1 MSAKKVLEAHSVRCH
16 RYRYRYPQEYQHHH
30 HHFGSQ
36 DTKVTVLKIW
46 IFLGYYFSHILL
58 SISSVYIYSNLSI
71 NINLIALNIV
81 DKVNKFIYTNRT
93 CMYINLYI
101 DEN

>member
-46 IFLGYYFSHILL
+46 MFLGYYFSYSTFYIKR
-58 SISSVYIYSNLSI
+58 VYLFKLINKHKLNCFKYS
-71 NINLIALNIV
+71 
-81 DKVNKFIYTNRT
+81 
-93 CMYINLYI
+93 
-101 DEN
+101 